1 MARKKQMY
9 RYAVVMY
16 KGENIVFSRFVAA
29 QSLKDATGFLAYVF
43 PLYQQ
48 VAGAV
53 DGLVNI
59 DRFEVIRMSK
69 NDMPQYYN
77 IFDIED
83 IVCSYSHSDML
94 KRFINFLIY
103 GTF

>member
-1 MARKKQMY
+1 MGRKKQMF

-16 KGENIVFSRFVAA
+16 QQNKIIFSRFIAA
-29 QSLKDATGFLAYVF
+29 QSLKDALGFVAYVF

-53 DGLVNI
+53 DGLANL
-59 DRFEVIRMSK
+59 DRFEVVRMSK
-69 NDMPQYYN
+69 QEMPQYYN

-83 IVCSYSHSDML
+83 VICSYSHSEML
-94 KRFINFLIY
+94 KKFINFLIY
-103 GTF
+103 GTI

>member
-16 KGENIVFSRFVAA
+16 KGENIVFPRFVAA
-29 QSLKDATGFLAYVF
+29 QSLKDATNFVAYIF

-53 DGLVNI
+53 HGLVNI

-94 KRFINFLIY
+94 KKFINFLIY

>member
-1 MARKKQMY
+1 ML

-16 KGENIVFSRFVAA
+16 QQNKMVFSRFIAA
-29 QSLKDATGFLAYVF
+29 QSLKDAKGFMAYVF

-53 DGLVNI
+53 DGLANI
-59 DRFEVIRMSK
+59 DRFEVVRLSK

-83 IVCSYSHSDML
+83 IICSYSHSAML

>member
-1 MARKKQMY
+1 MARKNQIY

-16 KGENIVFSRFVAA
+16 QQDKMIFSRFIMA
-29 QSLKDATGFLAYVF
+29 QSLKDAEGFMAYVF

-48 VAGAV
+48 IAGAV
-53 DGLVNI
+53 DGLANI
-59 DRFEVIRMSK
+59 DRFKVVRMSK
-69 NDMPQYYN
+69 KEMPQYYN

-83 IVCSYSHSDML
+83 IICSYSHSEML
-94 KRFINFLIY
+94 KKFIYFLIY

>member
-16 KGENIVFSRFVAA
+16 QQNKMIFSRFIAA
-29 QSLKDATGFLAYVF
+29 QSLKDATGFMAYVF

-53 DGLVNI
+53 DGLANI
-59 DRFEVIRMSK
+59 DRFEVVRLSK
-69 NDMPQYYN
+69 NDMPRYYN

-83 IVCSYSHSDML
+83 IICSYSHSEML
-94 KRFINFLIY
+94 KKFVNFLIY
-103 GTF
+103 GTI